1 MMLRKHYR
9 CGKNHILTNVYVEE
23 MKVSS
28 SGSRKLER
36 LILNVLHDLFQSQ
49 LFMMHLKMQL
59 RGKAHL

>member
-1 MMLRKHYR
+1 
-9 CGKNHILTNVYVEE
+9 